1 VNNILTIG
9 YKEFRDRLRSGWV
22 IACILVW
29 LAVISFT
36 SLFGLIQIGQIGV
49 EGYERTTIGLL
60 NLAQYLV
67 PLLGLLVGHDLIVRE
82 REDRT
87 LNLVLASGATRTSFA
102 IGKFLGGA
110 LTVVVPLVTG
120 FAISG
125 VLIGFAAR
133 DVAFAPF
140 LKLALSGIALG
151 IAFCGLG
158 LLLSTFARSRV
169 QALVCAL
176 LAWGMAVFAFDLGVL
191 GVIVLTRS
199 VDAAQEIEV
208 VCDPTHVNSQADI
221 HAVFDNDAANG
232 AQAVKASAS
241 RFFWVWLNPVD
252 VFRITNLPNALSV
265 PLPIS
270 GALAAACGWI
280 VLSLGAATCRLKRI
294 DL

>member
-1 VNNILTIG
+1 MG
-9 YKEFRDRLRSGWV
+9 DRLHSCMVRGD
-22 IACILVW
+22 
-29 LAVISFT
+29 FT
-36 SLFGLIQIGQIGV
+36 HKPLRFDPNRPDWCARVRAYDDS
-49 EGYERTTIGLL
+49 LL

-102 IGKFLGGA
+102 IGKFLGGT

-158 LLLSTFARSRV
+158 LLVSTFARSRV

-191 GVIVLTRS
+191 GVILLTRS

-221 HAVFDNDAANG
+221 HAAFDNDATNG

-252 VFRITNLPNALSV
+252 
-265 PLPIS
+265 
-270 GALAAACGWI
+270 
-280 VLSLGAATCRLKRI
+280 
-294 DL
+294 